1 MLRLVVALLAAL
13 SLVPSCSGPGA
24 RRVDPSGAAGGRG
37 SGARSAAAPDPWAAG
52 ERPDEPP
59 GFAAT
64 RALADRA
71 CPKVAAPYFY
81 RLEKAGQVSHILGTR
96 HLGVSLDKMPA
107 NVRQAIRA
115 ASVAVFEV
123 APGDDA
129 ARPAAPAGPALSAQL
144 GPELWQRYRKLVGRA
159 TADRVEHGSPTE
171 AMVMMLALY
180 EHKLAALDQEIEQ
193 VVIAARIPTKGLE
206 SAAFQQRLLGELLD
220 VRMLRATVAGTPD
233 RATLERESVRD
244 LTEYCAGTDDSPGMD
259 AEARAELRAA
269 GYSEAEIDRIDQVLV
284 YDRNTDWIP
293 KLEQIMAGGGAFI
306 AVGSDHL
313 TGPRGVI
320 ALLRARGWT
329 ATRLPP

>member
-1 MLRLVVALLAAL
+1 MVRLVVALLAAL

-24 RRVDPSGAAGGRG
+24 RRVEPSGAGGS
-37 SGARSAAAPDPWAAG
+37 SGAIDTSDPWAAG
-52 ERPDEPP
+52 EPPDEPP
-59 GFAAT
+59 TFAAT

-81 RLEKAGQVSHILGTR
+81 RIEKAGKVSHILGTR

-107 NVRQAIRA
+107 NVRQTIRA

-129 ARPAAPAGPALSAQL
+129 ARPAPMGPALSVQL

-159 TADRVEHGSPTE
+159 TADRVERGSAVE
-171 AMVMMLALY
+171 AMVMLIALY
-180 EHKLAALDQEIEQ
+180 EHKLAALDNEIEQ
-193 VVIAARIPTKGLE
+193 VVVAARIPTQGLE
-206 SAAFQQRLLGELLD
+206 SAAFQQRLLVELLD

-259 AEARAELRAA
+259 GEARAQLQAA
-269 GYSEAEIDRIDQVLV
+269 GYTDAEIDRLDQVLV

-293 KLEQIMAGGGAFI
+293 KLEQIMAGGAAFI
-306 AVGSDHL
+306 AVGADHL

-329 ATRLPP
+329 AARLPP